1 MSIQSEI
8 DTKAQQKIPGYVEG
22 QKKYATQIRI
32 NLHNWS
38 YNRVSESIANKAGQ
52 SGIEIEYGDQT
63 ARASPNDRAREIA
76 LSAYAKR
83 TIP

>member
-1 MSIQSEI
+1 M
-8 DTKAQQKIPGYVEG
+8 AQQKIPGYVEG
-22 QKKYATQIRI
+22 QKKYAKQVRI
-32 NLHNWS
+32 SLHNWS
-38 YNRVSESIANKAGQ
+38 YNRVSESIINKAGRQ
-52 SGIEIEYGDQT
+52 SGIAIESGNQP